1 MEAMLFSGRIY
12 DHLEPPGARPRV
24 DLLLPLA

>member
-1 MEAMLFSGRIY
+1 MQATLFSGRIY
-12 DHLEPPGARPRV
+12 DHLEPPSARPRV